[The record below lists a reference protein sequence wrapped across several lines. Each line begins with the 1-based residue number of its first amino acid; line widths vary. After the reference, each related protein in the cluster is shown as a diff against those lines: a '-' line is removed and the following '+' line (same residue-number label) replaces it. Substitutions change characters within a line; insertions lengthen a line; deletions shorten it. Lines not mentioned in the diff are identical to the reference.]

1 MNLLIKKFFLSI
13 IVPSSIFA
21 VVQQALLVILPLYIL
36 ENGGTLAASAAVIG
50 IKGLGMMLSDIP
62 AGMLLSRIGDKRL
75 MQGGIA
81 LFVVSVLLMVVSS
94 HMMVL
99 IFAAVLQGFAHG
111 AWLVGRI
118 SFIPDSTEVA
128 ERGRVMGLTAGT
140 IRFGNMLGPLMAG
153 FMLALVGY
161 QATLVACA
169 ILSIVALVAVCV
181 FIKGHPPCAHDGH
194 HIAGLVS
201 SLKENRHVFL
211 TAGVG
216 AVALMFVRSSRA
228 LLLPLVGAALMLDEA
243 SIGIAVTAGAV
254 IDTLLFYPAG
264 SLMDRIGRKPVFV
277 ASLVIL
283 GIGLLLLPLAQGF
296 WGLCAI
302 SLLLGLGNGI
312 SAGVIMTVGA
322 DLAPR
327 QNRGSFIGVWRLLS
341 DVGVTSGPF
350 VIGGVIKLLSLSAA
364 SSCIGVLG
372 VMGGIYMAS
381 VFVETNNRKR

>member
-1 MNLLIKKFFLSI
+1 MNLLIKRFFLPV

-21 VVQQALLVILPLYIL
+21 VIQQALLVILPLYVL

-50 IKGLGMMLSDIP
+50 VKGLGMMLSDIP

-75 MQGGIA
+75 MQGGVA
-81 LFVVSVLLMVVSS
+81 LFIISIILMALSN
-94 HMMVL
+94 HIGIL
-99 IFAAVLQGFAHG
+99 IFAAVLQGLAHG

-118 SFIPDSTEVA
+118 SFISDSTEIT

-140 IRFGNMLGPLMAG
+140 IRFGNMLGPLIAG
-153 FMLALVGY
+153 FMLAFAGY
-161 QATLVACA
+161 QITLIACA
-169 ILSIVALVAVCV
+169 ILSIFILVAVCL
-181 FIKGHPPCAHDGH
+181 FIKPHPPCAHDGH
-194 HIAGLVS
+194 HIAGLVA
-201 SLKENRHVFL
+201 SLQENRHVFL

-228 LLLPLVGAALMLDEA
+228 LLLPLAGAALMLDEA

-277 ASLVIL
+277 ASLIIL
-283 GIGLLLLPLAQGF
+283 GSGLLSLSWVQSF
-296 WGLCAI
+296 WGLTAV
-302 SLLLGLGNGI
+302 SLLLGVGNGI

-322 DLAPR
+322 DLAPQ

-364 SSCIGVLG
+364 ASCIGVLG
-372 VMGGIYMAS
+372 VMGGVYLAY
-381 VFVETNNRKR
+381 VFNETNRR